1 MLDSPLI
8 ASVDVVGNLSL
19 CASFVGCA
27 TARRCRSTAAVDV
40 TGAAR
45 SRRSHVVLL
54 STLTSMGEVVAAVVL
69 ARRSVIPT
77 QFLVPPFPSAAHE
90 TRQCAGSG
98 CTERGVFV
106 DEVTGAY
113 YCDVCWSRVVVDSL
127 MLAASGVMQGTVD
140 IPLQPPHELSDA
152 PSDEESISAFR
163 TKLGQFLKS

>member
-1 MLDSPLI
+1 MRDSQAVPLDSG
-8 ASVDVVGNLSL
+8 S
-19 CASFVGCA
+19 GCHGCSEVSSKS
-27 TARRCRSTAAVDV
+27 RCPAFNADLN
-40 TGAAR
+40 GR
-45 SRRSHVVLL
+45 SRSRSRPRPSQRDPDPVP
-54 STLTSMGEVVAAVVL
+54 G
-69 ARRSVIPT
+69 PT
-77 QFLVPPFPSAAHE
+77 VSSAAHE

-98 CTERGVFV
+98 CAGRGVFL

-140 IPLQPPHELSDA
+140 IPLQPPYDLSDA